1 MDCQM
6 PEMDGFEA
14 TVEIRRRQAGSARVP
29 IIAVT
34 ASAIVGDREL
44 CFAAGMD
51 DYLSKPFE
59 KSELEA
65 MFERWKPKG

>member
-1 MDCQM
+1 
-6 PEMDGFEA
+6 
-14 TVEIRRRQAGSARVP
+14 VP